1 MKKLLS
7 LIIIGMLATPIAYA
21 NHEEGHV
28 NATPAVEAA
37 PAPTG
42 PTTKE
47 VCKTVKGK
55 KQCKTIKVHRKFEGK
70 KVPPKKPVVKPS
82 KPAPKKVVKKR
93 K

>member
-7 LIIIGMLATPIAYA
+7 LIIISMLATPVAYA
-21 NHEEGHV
+21 THKEGHV
-28 NATPAVEAA
+28 
-37 PAPTG
+37 G

-55 KQCKTIKVHRKFEGK
+55 KQCKTIKVHKKFEGK
-70 KVPPKKPVVKPS
+70 KVPPKKSVV
-82 KPAPKKVVKKR
+82 KPAPKKVIKKH

>member
-1 MKKLLS
+1 MKKILS
-7 LIIIGMLATPIAYA
+7 LIIISMLATPVAYA

-28 NATPAVEAA
+28 
-37 PAPTG
+37 G

-55 KQCKTIKVHRKFEGK
+55 KQCKTIKVHKKFEGK
-70 KVPPKKPVVKPS
+70 KVPSK
-82 KPAPKKVVKKR
+82 KPAPKKVVKKH

>member
-7 LIIIGMLATPIAYA
+7 LIIIGMLAASPVAYA

-28 NATPAVEAA
+28 
-37 PAPTG
+37 G

-55 KQCKTIKVHRKFEGK
+55 KQCKTIKVHKKFEGK
-70 KVPPKKPVVKPS
+70 KVPPKKAVVKPT
-82 KPAPKKVVKKR
+82 PKKVVKKH

>member
-7 LIIIGMLATPIAYA
+7 LIIIGMLATPVAYA

-28 NATPAVEAA
+28 
-37 PAPTG
+37 G

-55 KQCKTIKVHRKFEGK
+55 KQCKTIKVHKKFEGK
-70 KVPPKKPVVKPS
+70 KVPPKKPVVKPA
-82 KPAPKKVVKKR
+82 APKKVVKKR